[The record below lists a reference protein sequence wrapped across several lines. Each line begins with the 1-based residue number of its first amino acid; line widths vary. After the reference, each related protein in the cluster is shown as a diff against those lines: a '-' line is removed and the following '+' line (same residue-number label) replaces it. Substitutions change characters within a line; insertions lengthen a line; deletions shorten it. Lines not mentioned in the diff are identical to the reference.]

1 MLSALKSV
9 LGIVIMICDVDK
21 QGVNKRHQPYLYL
34 LSSQWCLK
42 VGNKKLILSP
52 KLSGYY
58 QLCLLPHQETALVCQ
73 KERNHECCE
82 LLIDNVAF

>member
-1 MLSALKSV
+1 MASAKTVLVGVSV
-9 LGIVIMICDVDK
+9 VSENQK
-21 QGVNKRHQPYLYL
+21 KNKI
-34 LSSQWCLK
+34 
-42 VGNKKLILSP
+42 KLILSP

-58 QLCLLPHQETALVCQ
+58 QLCLLPRQETALVCQ